1 MATRM
6 QQRRGTAAQWTSA
19 DPILEAG
26 ELGFESDTSKFKIGD
41 GINQWSDLDYF
52 INEAAI
58 STDIEGAIAD
68 SEKGAN
74 NGVATLDA
82 FGRVPIEQLG
92 NLVDGA
98 PNALN
103 TLNEIAAALNDDS
116 NFANATIAL
125 IDSLNGLVDSH
136 ANSLVEIDSSLEN
149 LTNTLS
155 TFSSTTNSSISALQ
169 NTDAT
174 QANSISTLQTTL
186 DTLDDTV
193 SYVSGNAAA
202 NLTSHSDNTLN
213 VHGIADTSLLAT
225 KAYAD
230 EAKANAIANASA
242 YADGLAGNYE
252 ASGSVSSHSADT
264 TSVHGISDTSQ
275 LAYLNAN
282 TQTFTGSIEVD
293 GNFTVDGNFIVNG
306 SNVLVS
312 ATQIQIED
320 SLLQIAHEN
329 AGNSVDLGIV
339 VGYNDGSAKHAGF
352 VRDVSENE
360 WKLFRGVTTEPSTTV
375 DFTQGTLDNLE
386 MANLIAAGITATSA
400 TIGGVSFSDKANA
413 TATIA
418 DMNGSH
424 TATSSDVDNI
434 REMSGGGTLSIPSD
448 NSFWPVGRRMEVIQ
462 TGSSEV
468 TIAGASGVTV
478 NGTPGLKLRAQWSGA
493 TIIKRANNTFVVIG
507 DLKA

>member
-1 MATRM
+1 M
-6 QQRRGTAAQWTSA
+6 QQRRGTALQWTTA

-26 ELGFESDTSKFKIGD
+26 EIGFESDTNKFKLGD
-41 GINQWSDLDYF
+41 GVNQWSDLDYF

-58 STDIEGAIAD
+58 STDIEGAISD
-68 SEKGAN
+68 TEKGAN

-103 TLNEIAAALNDDS
+103 TLNEIAAALNDDE
-116 NFANATIAL
+116 NFANATIAQL
-125 IDSLNGLVDSH
+125 DSIGSLVDAH
-136 ANSLVEIDSSLEN
+136 ANSLIGIDTSLGEIN
-149 LTNTLS
+149 NT
-155 TFSSTTNSSISALQ
+155 I
-169 NTDAT
+169 AT
-174 QANSISTLQTTL
+174 VSPIVDGHTNSISTIQGEIDGLENSL
-186 DTLDDTV
+186 SYLEGNTV
-193 SYVSGNAAA
+193 A
-202 NLTSHSDNTLN
+202 NLASHVNTTAN
-213 VHGIADTSLLAT
+213 VHGIANTADLAT
-225 KAYAD
+225 KSYAD
-230 EAKANAIANASA
+230 SAAANALSNASS

-252 ASGSVSSHSADT
+252 ALGAVSSHNSDT
-264 TSVHGISDTSQ
+264 TSVHGISDTAQ

-282 TQTFTGSIEVD
+282 TQTFTGSIEIDGDIIVD
-293 GNFTVDGNFIVNG
+293 GNFTVNG

-320 SLLQIAHEN
+320 TLLQLGHTNPAN
-329 AGNSVDLGIV
+329 TTDLGLI
-339 VGYNDGSAKHAGF
+339 VGYNDGAVKHAGI
-352 VRDVSENE
+352 VKDVTDGK
-360 WKLFRGVTTEPSTTV
+360 WKLFKDLTVEPATTV
-375 DFTQGTLDNLE
+375 DFASAVLDNLDL
-386 MANLIAAGITATSA
+386 ANLVSTDITATSA
-400 TIGGVSFSDKANA
+400 TIGGVAFSDKANS
-413 TATIA
+413 TATIT

-448 NSFWPVGRRMEVIQ
+448 NAFWPVGRRMEVIQ

-493 TIIKRANNTFVVIG
+493 TIIKRASDTFVVIG